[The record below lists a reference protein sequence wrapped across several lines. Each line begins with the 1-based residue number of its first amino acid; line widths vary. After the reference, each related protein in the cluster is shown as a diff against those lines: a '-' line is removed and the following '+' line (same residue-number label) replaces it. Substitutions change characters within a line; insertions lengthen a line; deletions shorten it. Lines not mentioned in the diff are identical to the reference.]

1 MTGALAGITVVA
13 LEQAVAAPL
22 ATSRLADA
30 GARVIKL
37 ERPEGD
43 FARGYDADVFG
54 QSTYFVW
61 NNRGKESCTVD
72 LKQPDDLALVNA
84 MLANCDV
91 FVHNLAPGATER
103 LGLGSASLRS
113 RFPRLIV
120 CEISGYAPETPDYER
135 KAYDLLV
142 QAEAG
147 LANVT
152 GSATSGPS
160 RVGISICDISTGQAA
175 YAAIL
180 EALFRRERTKEGALI
195 QISLFDTIA
204 EFMTVPYLGRR
215 YADKEP
221 RRIGL
226 AHPSIA
232 PYGVFYA
239 VDGEIL
245 IAIQNDREWQT
256 FCETI
261 LLQPA
266 LADDA
271 RFSRNTVAN
280 RQPRHARPDH
290 PGTAR
295 PADARA
301 IVRTARH
308 QSDRLR
314 TDFHHGRPD
323 RAPQRDQGQHRNS
336 RRPRR
341 CPGAAG
347 DCRRRATVSSA
358 GCRARANI
366 PWPCAGNS
374 SRRRHPAPQRLA
386 SMSLSRELAR
396 LIGDKPVSD
405 ADLKHA
411 ALFVRDTLACA
422 VAGRDAASARMLRTI
437 APPASSDVARRAFLG
452 RWPRPHPRD
461 G

>member
-1 MTGALAGITVVA
+1 MSGALAGINVVA

-43 FARGYDADVFG
+43 FARGYDRDVHG

-72 LKQPDDLALVNA
+72 LKRSGDLALVTA
-84 MLANCDV
+84 MLGRSDV

-103 LGLGSASLRS
+103 LGLGSSSLRV

-120 CEISGYAPETPDYER
+120 CEISGYAPGTPDYER

-147 LANVT
+147 LASVT

-160 RVGISICDISTGQAA
+160 RVGISICDIATGQAA

-180 EALFRRERTKEGALI
+180 EALLRRERSNEGALI

-204 EFMTVPYLGRR
+204 EYMAVPYLGRR

-232 PYGVFYA
+232 PYGVFYTT
-239 VDGEIL
+239 DGEIL

-256 FCETI
+256 FCQTI
-261 LLQPA
+261 LQRPDIASDPRFASNTARASNRDTLDQIIQDRVGQLTLLEMSVLLDTNNIAYGRISTMADLIEHRSITTASIETPA
-266 LADDA
+266 GRIDVPAPPVIVDGSRPSLGRVPRQGEHTEALRQEFLLDA
-271 RFSRNTVAN
+271 
-280 RQPRHARPDH
+280 HARPK
-290 PGTAR
+290 R
-295 PADARA
+295 
-301 IVRTARH
+301 
-308 QSDRLR
+308 
-314 TDFHHGRPD
+314 
-323 RAPQRDQGQHRNS
+323 
-336 RRPRR
+336 
-341 CPGAAG
+341 
-347 DCRRRATVSSA
+347 
-358 GCRARANI
+358 
-366 PWPCAGNS
+366 
-374 SRRRHPAPQRLA
+374 
-386 SMSLSRELAR
+386 
-396 LIGDKPVSD
+396 
-405 ADLKHA
+405 
-411 ALFVRDTLACA
+411 
-422 VAGRDAASARMLRTI
+422 
-437 APPASSDVARRAFLG
+437 
-452 RWPRPHPRD
+452 
-461 G
+461 